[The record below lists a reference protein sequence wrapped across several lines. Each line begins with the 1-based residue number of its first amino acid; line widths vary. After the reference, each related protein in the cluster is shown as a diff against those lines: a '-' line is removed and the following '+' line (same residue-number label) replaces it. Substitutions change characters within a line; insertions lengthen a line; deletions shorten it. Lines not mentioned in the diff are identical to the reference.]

1 MIADR
6 GSGSNEISN
15 CKFGI
20 LSIIWLILFF
30 SLFFFSY
37 IEQTIEGKF
46 LNFARK
52 QRLNQKLKLKFPF

>member
-46 LNFARK
+46 LNFAQK
-52 QRLNQKLKLKFPF
+52 QKS